1 MKTTLSTMKTF
12 HYFILL
18 LLVIPFEVTSCNSV
32 SNNTEELSNNTEDQI
47 IAQIETETP
56 SAIAPYGAVQ
66 DAESLSSPEITGIL
80 LMREEEKMAK
90 DVYTFFYNKFNYR
103 IFNNIS
109 KSETVHAEAMLRL
122 ITYFKLSDPSTTTAG
137 TYSNPELQ
145 ELYNKF
151 VSEATTVEDALRT
164 GAFIEEYDIA
174 DLKKLISETGNSYII
189 RVYSNLKR
197 GSENHL
203 RAFTR
208 MLKLK
213 GIVYEP
219 QILDKEEYLSIINK

>member
-1 MKTTLSTMKTF
+1 M
-12 HYFILL
+12 
-18 LLVIPFEVTSCNSV
+18 IPFEVTSCNSV

-90 DVYTFFYNKFNYR
+90 DIYTFFFNKFDYR

>member
-32 SNNTEELSNNTEDQI
+32 SNNTEELSNNTEEQI
-47 IAQIETETP
+47 IAQVGTETL
-56 SAIAPYGAVQ
+56 STIAPITAVMGAV
-66 DAESLSSPEITGIL
+66 SLTSPEVTGIL

-122 ITYFKLSDPSTTTAG
+122 ITYFKLSDPATKTAG
-137 TYSNPELQ
+137 TFTNPELQ

-151 VSEATTVEDALRT
+151 VLEAKTVEDALRI

-174 DLKKLISETGNSYII
+174 DLKKLIAETDNTYIK
-189 RVYSNLKR
+189 RVYTNLKG

-203 RAFTR
+203 RAFTS

-219 QILDKEEYLSIINK
+219 QILNKEEYLSIINK

>member
-1 MKTTLSTMKTF
+1 MKTILSTMKTF
-12 HYFILL
+12 HYFIFL
-18 LLVIPFEVTSCNSV
+18 LLVIPYELISCNSA
-32 SNNTEELSNNTEDQI
+32 SKNTEEISNDTEEQI
-47 IAQIETETP
+47 IAQVGTETL
-56 SAIAPYGAVQ
+56 STIAPITAVMGAV
-66 DAESLSSPEITGIL
+66 SLTSPEVTGIL

-109 KSETVHAEAMLRL
+109 KSETVHADAMLRL

-137 TYSNPELQ
+137 NFTNPELQ

-151 VSEATTVEDALRT
+151 VSEAKTVEDALRT

>member
-1 MKTTLSTMKTF
+1 MKTILSTMKTF
-12 HYFILL
+12 HYFIFL
-18 LLVIPFEVTSCNSV
+18 LLVIPYELISCNSA
-32 SNNTEELSNNTEDQI
+32 SKNTEEISNDTEEQI
-47 IAQIETETP
+47 IAQVGTETL
-56 SAIAPYGAVQ
+56 STIAPITAVMGAV
-66 DAESLSSPEITGIL
+66 SLTSPEVTGIL

-90 DVYTFFYNKFNYR
+90 DIYTFFFNKFDYR

-213 GIVYEP
+213 GIVHEP